1 MLTDE
6 EKLYLI
12 ERLATYVG
20 ELDKPRETL
29 VAPFLATTIGQ
40 SLAAG
45 TPQQMVIDCVRMCQA
60 DGWRHDPPW
69 LVLLIEIMPVDV
81 VDNKLAQVRDRLRV
95 KPPAGPDPL
104 LATVLDNGTPFVNR
118 QPLRRHLSRLVTPAA
133 NLKPILVLRGGAKSG
148 KSYSTEFIDHFSVHH
163 TEATLAC
170 RVSLRAGAELETGPQ
185 EVAVELVRAM
195 GRTLLDKPPANT
207 NQKLLVQQ
215 LASWVL
221 NEAVHTNKQCWL
233 LLDNFEGS
241 HLRPDTRDFVVALA
255 DAVTTGIF
263 RERCR
268 LFLIGFDS
276 SVLTVDP
283 GRIGEE
289 RIAAPVKLDI
299 ETCVGEIVR
308 RAPVP
313 LNAAPLVAFV
323 HDHLPN
329 GEQRLREMNARLRC
343 LILILDQVREI
354 QQAIQ
359 ELDVAAVVG
368 KMLLDL
374 PAGDGLLAEVDGR
387 LAALR
392 ASAEELGQ

>member
-1 MLTDE
+1 
-6 EKLYLI
+6 
-12 ERLATYVG
+12 
-20 ELDKPRETL
+20 
-29 VAPFLATTIGQ
+29 
-40 SLAAG
+40 
-45 TPQQMVIDCVRMCQA
+45 
-60 DGWRHDPPW
+60 
-69 LVLLIEIMPVDV
+69 V
-81 VDNKLAQVRDRLRV
+81 VDAKLAQVRDRLRV
-95 KPPAGPDPL
+95 KPPPGPDPL

-118 QPLRRHLSRLVTPAA
+118 QPLRRHLSYLVTPAA

-163 TEATLAC
+163 TDATLAC

-185 EVAVELVRAM
+185 EVAVEFVRAM
-195 GRTLLDKPPANT
+195 GRTLQDKPPANT

-221 NEAVHTNKQCWL
+221 NEAVRTNKQCWL

-241 HLRPDTRDFVVALA
+241 NLRPDTRDFVVALA

-268 LFLIGFDS
+268 LFLIGFDR

-299 ETCVGEIVR
+299 ENCVGEIVR

-323 HDHLPN
+323 HDHLPD

-354 QQAIQ
+354 QQSIQ
-359 ELDVAAVVG
+359 ELDVAEVVG

-374 PAGDGLLAEVDGR
+374 PVGDALLPEVDGR